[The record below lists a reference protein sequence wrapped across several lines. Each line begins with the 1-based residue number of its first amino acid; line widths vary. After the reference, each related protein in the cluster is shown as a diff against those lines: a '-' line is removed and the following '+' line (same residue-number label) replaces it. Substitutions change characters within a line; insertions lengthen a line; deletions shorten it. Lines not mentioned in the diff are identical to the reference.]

1 MLLCYYVLMFFMLLT
16 IIVFIL
22 ILGLLVFV
30 HELGHF
36 FIARKM
42 GVTVEEFGLGFPPRI
57 FGIKK
62 NKTIYSLNW
71 IPLGGFCK
79 IKGEEGGDSSEQDN
93 FISKSIG
100 ARVAIVSAGVA
111 MNVFLAF
118 VLFSIG
124 FMIGFP
130 QVVNEKT
137 IQGSKKI
144 SQPQIQI
151 VSIVKDSPAEKSGIQ
166 LGDIFLEMDNQK
178 IKEVSS
184 FQNYVQEN
192 SGKEILI
199 KIKRGDKI
207 LEKKVKPEFSEEI
220 NKNVV
225 GVQLI
230 NAGIISYSWHKSI
243 LLGAEFTASLTF
255 EIIKAFCLLI
265 KNLVIHQTLTA
276 DVAGPIGIAVITKQ
290 MINLG
295 FIYIILFTAM
305 LSLNLAII
313 NFLPFPALDGGR
325 MVFLIIEKIR
335 RKPIDQKIENI
346 SHNIG
351 FALLMLLVVIVT
363 YQDIVKFGG
372 KILNAIKNLF

>member
-137 IQGSKKI
+137 IQGAKKI

>member
-1 MLLCYYVLMFFMLLT
+1 MLLT

-137 IQGSKKI
+137 IQGAKKI